1 LEQWWQGDRRFQM
14 RSTGAL
20 VRRWPR
26 VAAAVSF
33 GAVGS
38 VIPATWF
45 LPSVLSRRDGAALL
59 LFVVFPGAAATLAGG
74 LVGAPLCDPARIV
87 SQREAVIRGV
97 GVATL
102 AWVIFAPMF
111 AAFFAYTAPGRT
123 NVLGMVILV
132 LTFSVLAI
140 GGVAALVGGAVGWL
154 LHHVVSSQDATKP
167 SSGSW

>member
-1 LEQWWQGDRRFQM
+1 M
-14 RSTGAL
+14 RSTGEL
-20 VRRWPR
+20 VGRWPR
-26 VAAAVSF
+26 AAAAVSF

-111 AAFFAYTAPGRT
+111 AAFFAYTPSGAHKRSGHGHPGVDVQCTRNRRSCRT
-123 NVLGMVILV
+123 GWRG
-132 LTFSVLAI
+132 S
-140 GGVAALVGGAVGWL
+140 GVAA
-154 LHHVVSSQDATKP
+154 P
-167 SSGSW
+167 SRCI